1 MRRAAENAE
10 RKNSL
15 FGFKL
20 KKRDETAAD
29 GNRAAIKPPRGDIRL
44 IVLPVLLAAIGVL
57 FVYSASYYTA
67 KVQYD
72 DAFFF
77 AKKQFFGFSAGLVA
91 MFFAVKF
98 DYTKLRKKPFRYVF
112 YFVSAALLALV
123 FVPGVG
129 KSNYGA
135 TRWIGIGSFT
145 LQPSEIAKFALVT
158 FCAGYAADNMEK
170 ISTFRGMLPVL
181 AAGGGYCALIIAE
194 PNMSVTVVVAAVT
207 FAMLFL
213 SGAKLKYFLMLA
225 IPALLAVPALIIA
238 EPYRL
243 LRLNAFIDPWSSPKE
258 EGYQLIQSLYALG
271 NGGWFGTGLF
281 KSRQKYRFLPF
292 AESDF
297 ILAVIGEET
306 GFFGIILL
314 FAAFA
319 FLIFCGIKTAAQSCD
334 FFSFLLSCGITLTYG
349 LQTLVNAL
357 VVSGCIPPTGIPLP
371 LVSSG
376 NTSLI
381 VTMAAFGVLYKIS
394 CCNKKA
400 AAFIQ

>member
-15 FGFKL
+15 FGFIV
-20 KKRDETAAD
+20 KKRDEKAAG

-57 FVYSASYYTA
+57 FVYSASYYSA
-67 KVQYD
+67 KVQYG

-77 AKKQFFGFSAGLVA
+77 AKKQFFGFAAGLLA

-170 ISTFRGMLPVL
+170 IPTFRGMLPVL

-213 SGAKLKYFLMLA
+213 SGAKLKYFLTLA

-306 GFFGIILL
+306 GFFGITLL

-319 FLIFCGIKTAAQSCD
+319 FLIYCGIKTAAQSCD